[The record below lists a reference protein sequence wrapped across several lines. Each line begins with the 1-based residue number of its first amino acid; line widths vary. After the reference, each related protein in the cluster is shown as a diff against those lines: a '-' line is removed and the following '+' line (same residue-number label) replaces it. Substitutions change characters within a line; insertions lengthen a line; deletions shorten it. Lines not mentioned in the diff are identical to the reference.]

1 MSQEQDITTFKLEVM
16 QQNFDTHRVETKAEF
31 KWMSDRFDRFE
42 DKIDKLYEALDNEYV
57 RKEDHEENKKRI
69 AELEKKRESVMS
81 EVIKYGITFVL
92 SVVTALVM
100 IKLWLK

>member
-42 DKIDKLYEALDNEYV
+42 DKIDKLYEALDNKYV

-81 EVIKYGITFVL
+81 EAIKYGITFVL